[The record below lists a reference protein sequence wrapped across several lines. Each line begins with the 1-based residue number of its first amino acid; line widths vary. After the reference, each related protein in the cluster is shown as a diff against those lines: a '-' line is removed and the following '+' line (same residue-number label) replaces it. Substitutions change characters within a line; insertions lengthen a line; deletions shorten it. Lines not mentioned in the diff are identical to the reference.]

1 MHIYR
6 EGLFHY
12 KAYVAD
18 MQAGFTKP
26 VRPTDLRTD
35 TSNKSLRS
43 IYVCCD
49 GNF

>member
-18 MQAGFTKP
+18 MQAGFTKR
-26 VRPTDLRTD
+26 VRPNGPTDGHI
-35 TSNKSLRS
+35 K
-43 IYVCCD
+43 
-49 GNF
+49 